1 MGKTPPYK
9 KLYSGLDPLAPFHVK
24 KAASRGNHGLDP
36 GNGLVKTIIFFIDEL
51 PKKP

>member
-1 MGKTPPYK
+1 
-9 KLYSGLDPLAPFHVK
+9 LYSGLDPLGAFHVK
-24 KAASRGNHGLDP
+24 KAVSRPTHGFDP